1 MHISNTKQ
9 ASLTSSSSSSIL
21 NPQLH
26 NNNTTPSN
34 NLNKSLNLPTK
45 SSGNVQQTSNPKPN
59 ISNGFVYTLFVYYL
73 KSSGHF

>member
-26 NNNTTPSN
+26 NNNNNTTPSN
-34 NLNKSLNLPTK
+34 NLNKSLNLPSKT
-45 SSGNVQQTSNPKPN
+45 SGNVQQTSNPKPN
-59 ISNGFVYTLFVYYL
+59 ISNGFVYILFKV
-73 KSSGHF
+73 